1 MILSVSGIS
10 KSFDGKEVLRD
21 VSFHIEAREKAA
33 LIGINGAGKTTLF
46 HILLGESQPDQGETY
61 ISVGNERFSGGNE

>member
-1 MILSVSGIS
+1 MILSVSDIS
-10 KSFDGKEVLRD
+10 VSFDAKQILQD

-46 HILLGESQPDQGETY
+46 HVLLGDVIPDQGETY
-61 ISVGNERFSGGNE
+61 VARNIRMGYLP